1 MTKAELYQ
9 KACMLPLLPGVYI
22 IRDKSDTI
30 IYIGKAK
37 SLRIRVSQYFREG
50 VPHDNKVSQMIA
62 HAYAF
67 DVIVC
72 QSEFEALVLE
82 ASQIKAHTPKYN
94 ILLKDDKGYSYIKV
108 TKEPWPRLSFTLQKE
123 DDGAEYL
130 GPYTSSFAARQ
141 MAETAMDA
149 FLLPRCNKRFPQDCG
164 KGRPCLNAHIGKCMA
179 VCSGR
184 ISCENYNQAV
194 KSAVHLIRYGK
205 KDILKT
211 LNERMQEASD
221 RLEFETAALLRDQI
235 NAITKVTAGQKVV
248 VDPDV
253 EMDVVALAGTP
264 SSVCAAVLRFREGR
278 LTDKR
283 EFLFHD
289 TADIAAVREEF
300 LPRYYL
306 DDEQIPKVIAVDEL
320 PPDSDALQQALNEK
334 RGSEVQLYVPQR
346 GDKAHLVEMAHTNAV
361 ERLAR
366 ESGRYAREE
375 KLLDEMAQVLGLP
388 KPPRTI
394 ESYDISNWGDGTSVC
409 GMVTFRDG
417 KPYKAGYRKFKM
429 QTVAGTDDYASLAET
444 VSRRAAE
451 YEKYALLAEH
461 GQESDNYFGQKPDL
475 LLMDGGRG
483 QVSAA
488 KAALAGTRLA
498 DVPLYGMV
506 KDDHHRTRAIVDSD
520 GREIAINMNRGTFTF
535 ITAIQDET
543 HRFANAYRKQ
553 QMKQKSY
560 SSTLTEVPGVGPKT
574 AKALLAQFK
583 SVGAVKEATPDQ
595 LENTPGVGKQLAQ
608 VLGLSKP
615 PRAIE
620 SYDISNWGDGS
631 SVCGM
636 VTFKDGKPFKA
647 GYRKFKMKTVAG
659 TDDYASLAETVSRR
673 AAEYE
678 KYAAQ
683 VENGQSGG
691 NWFGQKPD
699 LLLMDGG
706 RGQVSAA
713 KEALAGTALADVPL
727 YGMVKDDHHR
737 TRAIVD
743 SDGREIAINMNR
755 GTFTFITA
763 IQDETHRFAN
773 AYRKQQM
780 KQKSYSS
787 TLTEV
792 PGVGPKTAKALL
804 AQFKSVGAVKEAT
817 PDQLENTPGVG
828 RQLAQTI
835 YDYFHQA

>member
-1 MTKAELYQ
+1 MEKMYRVLLANGSEEFCGKLGVALKQTNRYSVVGSACDGVRAISLLKEL
-9 KACMLPLLPGVYI
+9 KPDLLVVDLMLPQADGLSVLKAAAGLDPKPKLLVLVEFVTEYVSSMFMTLGVQYI
-22 IRDKSDTI
+22 MLKPCSCRAVVERLDEICESAVSRKPAIAAKRNANIESMVTSI
-30 IYIGKAK
+30 IHEI
-37 SLRIRVSQYFREG
+37 G
-50 VPHDNKVSQMIA
+50 VPA
-62 HAYAF
+62 H
-67 DVIVC
+67 I
-72 QSEFEALVLE
+72 
-82 ASQIKAHTPKYN
+82 
-94 ILLKDDKGYSYIKV
+94 KGY
-108 TKEPWPRLSFTLQKE
+108 Q
-123 DDGAEYL
+123 YL
-130 GPYTSSFAARQ
+130 REAILIAVND
-141 MAETAMDA
+141 MD
-149 FLLPRCNKRFPQDCG
+149 
-164 KGRPCLNAHIGKCMA
+164 
-179 VCSGR
+179 V
-184 ISCENYNQAV
+184 
-194 KSAVHLIRYGK
+194 
-205 KDILKT
+205 
-211 LNERMQEASD
+211 
-221 RLEFETAALLRDQI
+221 I

-248 VDPDV
+248 VDPEV

-306 DDEQIPKVIAVDEL
+306 DDEQIPKIIAVDEL
-320 PPDSDALQQALNEK
+320 PPDSEALQQALNEK

-375 KLLDEMAQVLGLP
+375 KLLDE
-388 KPPRTI
+388 
-394 ESYDISNWGDGTSVC
+394 
-409 GMVTFRDG
+409 
-417 KPYKAGYRKFKM
+417 
-429 QTVAGTDDYASLAET
+429 
-444 VSRRAAE
+444 
-451 YEKYALLAEH
+451 
-461 GQESDNYFGQKPDL
+461 
-475 LLMDGGRG
+475 
-483 QVSAA
+483 
-488 KAALAGTRLA
+488 
-498 DVPLYGMV
+498 
-506 KDDHHRTRAIVDSD
+506 
-520 GREIAINMNRGTFTF
+520 
-535 ITAIQDET
+535 
-543 HRFANAYRKQ
+543 
-553 QMKQKSY
+553 
-560 SSTLTEVPGVGPKT
+560 
-574 AKALLAQFK
+574 
-583 SVGAVKEATPDQ
+583 
-595 LENTPGVGKQLAQ
+595 LAQ
-608 VLGLSKP
+608 VLGLAKP

-636 VTFKDGKPFKA
+636 VTFKDGKPYKA

-678 KYAAQ
+678 KYAELAKKG
-683 VENGQSGG
+683 EPCS

-792 PGVGPKTAKALL
+792 PGVGPKTAKVLM

-828 RQLAQTI
+828 RQMAQTI
-835 YDYFHQA
+835 YEYFHPQG

>member
-37 SLRIRVSQYFREG
+37 RLRIRVSQYFREG
-50 VPHDNKVSQMIA
+50 VPHDNK
-62 HAYAF
+62 
-67 DVIVC
+67 VIVC

-94 ILLKDDKGYSYIKV
+94 ILLKDDKGYSYIRV
-108 TKEPWPRLSFTLQKE
+108 TREDWPRLSFTLQKE
-123 DDGAEYL
+123 EDGAEYI

-149 FLLPRCNKRFPQDCG
+149 FLLPRCSKRFPQEIG

-179 VCSGR
+179 VCSGK
-184 ISCENYNQAV
+184 ISCETYNQAV
-194 KSAVHLIRYGK
+194 KNAVHLIRYGK

-235 NAITKVTAGQKVV
+235 NAITKLTAGQKVV

-264 SSVCAAVLRFREGR
+264 DSVCAAVLRFREGR

-289 TADIAAVREEF
+289 TSDIDAVR
-300 LPRYYL
+300 
-306 DDEQIPKVIAVDEL
+306 DAL
-320 PPDSDALQQALNEK
+320 PPDMDALQQALNQK

-375 KLLDEMAQVLGLP
+375 KLLDE
-388 KPPRTI
+388 
-394 ESYDISNWGDGTSVC
+394 
-409 GMVTFRDG
+409 
-417 KPYKAGYRKFKM
+417 
-429 QTVAGTDDYASLAET
+429 
-444 VSRRAAE
+444 
-451 YEKYALLAEH
+451 
-461 GQESDNYFGQKPDL
+461 
-475 LLMDGGRG
+475 
-483 QVSAA
+483 
-488 KAALAGTRLA
+488 
-498 DVPLYGMV
+498 
-506 KDDHHRTRAIVDSD
+506 
-520 GREIAINMNRGTFTF
+520 
-535 ITAIQDET
+535 
-543 HRFANAYRKQ
+543 
-553 QMKQKSY
+553 
-560 SSTLTEVPGVGPKT
+560 
-574 AKALLAQFK
+574 
-583 SVGAVKEATPDQ
+583 
-595 LENTPGVGKQLAQ
+595 LAQ
-608 VLGLSKP
+608 VLGLAKP

-678 KYAAQ
+678 KYAELAKKG
-683 VENGQSGG
+683 EPCS

-713 KEALAGTALADVPL
+713 KDALAGTALADVPL

-787 TLTEV
+787 TLTEI
-792 PGVGPKTAKALL
+792 PGIGPKTAKALM

-828 RQLAQTI
+828 KQTAQII
-835 YDYFHQA
+835 YAYFHE

>member
-1 MTKAELYQ
+1 MTKAELYK

-22 IRDKSDTI
+22 IRDKTDTI

-37 SLRIRVSQYFREG
+37 RLRIRVSQYFREG

-94 ILLKDDKGYSYIKV
+94 ILLKDDKGYSYIKI
-108 TKEPWPRLSFTLQKE
+108 TKEEWPRLSFVLQKE

-149 FLLPRCNKRFPQDCG
+149 FLLPRCNKRFPQEIG
-164 KGRPCLNAHIGKCMA
+164 RGRPCLNAHIGKCMA
-179 VCSGR
+179 VCSGK

-194 KSAVHLIRYGK
+194 RSAVHLIRYGK

-211 LNERMQEASD
+211 LNERMMEASD
-221 RLEFETAALLRDQI
+221 RLEFETAALIRDQI

-264 SSVCAAVLRFREGR
+264 GSVCAAVLRFREGR

-289 TADIAAVREEF
+289 TADIAAAREEF

-320 PPDSDALQQALNEK
+320 PPDADALQQALNEK

-346 GDKAHLVEMAHTNAV
+346 GDKARLVEMAHTNAV

-375 KLLDEMAQVLGLP
+375 KLLDELAQVLGLA
-388 KPPRTI
+388 KPPRAI

-409 GMVTFRDG
+409 GMVTFKDG

-429 QTVAGTDDYASLAET
+429 
-444 VSRRAAE
+444 
-451 YEKYALLAEH
+451 
-461 GQESDNYFGQKPDL
+461 
-475 LLMDGGRG
+475 
-483 QVSAA
+483 
-488 KAALAGTRLA
+488 
-498 DVPLYGMV
+498 
-506 KDDHHRTRAIVDSD
+506 
-520 GREIAINMNRGTFTF
+520 
-535 ITAIQDET
+535 
-543 HRFANAYRKQ
+543 
-553 QMKQKSY
+553 
-560 SSTLTEVPGVGPKT
+560 
-574 AKALLAQFK
+574 
-583 SVGAVKEATPDQ
+583 
-595 LENTPGVGKQLAQ
+595 
-608 VLGLSKP
+608 
-615 PRAIE
+615 
-620 SYDISNWGDGS
+620 
-631 SVCGM
+631 
-636 VTFKDGKPFKA
+636 
-647 GYRKFKMKTVAG
+647 KTVLG

-678 KYAAQ
+678 KYAALAKAG
-683 VENGQSGG
+683 EPSN
-691 NWFGQKPD
+691 NYFGQKPD

-713 KEALAGTALADVPL
+713 REALAGTALADVPL

-743 SDGREIAINMNR
+743 SEGREIAINMNR

-763 IQDETHRFAN
+763 VQDETHRFAN

-780 KQKSYSS
+780 HQKSYAS

-792 PGVGPKTAKALL
+792 PGVGPKTAKALM
-804 AQFKSVGAVKEAT
+804 ARFKSVSAVREAAM
-817 PDQLENTPGVG
+817 DQLENTPGVG
-828 RQLAQTI
+828 PRLARTI
-835 YDYFHQA
+835 YDHFHPQN